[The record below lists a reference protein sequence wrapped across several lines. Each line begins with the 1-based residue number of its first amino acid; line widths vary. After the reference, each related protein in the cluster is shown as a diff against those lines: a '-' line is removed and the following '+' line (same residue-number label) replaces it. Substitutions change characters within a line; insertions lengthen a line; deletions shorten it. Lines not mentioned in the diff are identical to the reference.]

1 MKLETDKYVLPK
13 GYKAIGFKGKIKKEN
28 PDMAILFSRTPSVF
42 AGVFTKNVVKAACVN
57 RNRELL
63 KKGDSINAVLINSGN
78 ANACTGKK
86 GVLDNENLADS
97 LAVELKIDKN
107 SVLTA
112 STGVIG
118 VNLPMG
124 NMLKAIS
131 YAAPLLT
138 EDSEGFQSAGKAI
151 LTTDLNEKFA
161 SIIIKINNKDVTISG
176 IAKGSGMIHPNMAT
190 MLGFLLTDADINQN
204 LLQKAL
210 DYSVN
215 KTFNMISVD
224 GDTST
229 NDMVLIMANGKAEN
243 DLITEKSDDFKLFSN
258 ALFTLSKYLAKS
270 IVRDGEG
277 ATKLIEVEVNGSLSE
292 EDAKKIAKSVIGSSL
307 VKTAIFGGDP
317 NWGRIIAA
325 MGYSGADF
333 DPMKVSIYFQGAP
346 GYVCVMQNG
355 EPHHFD
361 EGSAEAILK
370 QKDVFITINIDEGE
384 FSATAWGCDLSYDY
398 IKINA
403 DYHT

>member
-1 MKLETDKYVLPK
+1 METKKYILPK
-13 GYKAIGFKGKIKKEN
+13 GFKAIGFHGNIKEKN
-28 PDMAILFSRTPSVF
+28 SDMAILFSETFSVF
-42 AGVFTKNVVKAACVN
+42 AGVFTKNVVKAACVD
-57 RNRELL
+57 RNKELL
-63 KKGDSINAVLINSGN
+63 RKGKTINAILINSGN

-86 GVLDNENLADS
+86 GKQDNIGLANNLALS
-97 LAVELKIDKN
+97 LKINKD

-118 VNLPMG
+118 VNLPME
-124 NMLKAIS
+124 NMVKAIPIAVPQLNS
-131 YAAPLLT
+131 N
-138 EDSEGFQSAGKAI
+138 SEGLQSAGHAI
-151 LTTDLNEKFA
+151 LTTDLKEKYA
-161 SIIIKINNKDVTISG
+161 SITIKIDNKNVIISG

-190 MLGFLLTDADINQN
+190 MLGFILTDANINQN

-210 DYSVN
+210 DNTVN

-229 NDMVLIMANGKAEN
+229 NDMVLVMANGEAEN
-243 DLITEKSDDFKLFSN
+243 TLIAEEDDNFKLLSD
-258 ALFTLSKYLAKS
+258 ALFTISRYLAKS

-277 ATKLIEVEVNGSLSE
+277 ATKLIEVEVNGCTSLKG
-292 EDAKKIAKSVIGSSL
+292 AQKIAKSVIGSSL

-333 DPMKVSIYFQGAP
+333 NPDKVSIYFQGAP

-361 EGSAEAILK
+361 EGSAEAVLK
-370 QKDVFITINIDEGE
+370 QKDVYITINIDEGE

-398 IKINA
+398 VKINA